1 MTGFSPDCGAYNVL
15 GSREGERV
23 AVIEV
28 KNLTKMYGRARGI
41 EDLTFSVEQGEILGF
56 LGPNGAGKTTTMRI
70 ITGYLAATS
79 GTVRVAGRD
88 VFEDAMETRRRIG
101 YLPENPPLYREMTV
115 KSYLQFVCEIK
126 GIPKSQ
132 RAAQVVRAVEAC
144 GLGPVYGRV
153 IQNVS
158 RGFKQ
163 RVGLAQALL
172 GDPDVLIL
180 DEPTVGLDP
189 RQIIEIRQLIR
200 SLGGKHTVILSSH
213 ILPEVSMVC
222 GRVVI
227 INNGRLVAIDTPEGL
242 ARRLRGSQ
250 CLAVRVRGPRDAVA
264 SEVGALAGVRSVS
277 VDDSE
282 PQRDAGGTHRRDGEV
297 LLSVETEL
305 SADVREALFFK
316 MAERG
321 WPILEMRF
329 VDLSLEDV
337 FLRLTTEEKLED
349 SAEVAAGA

>member
-1 MTGFSPDCGAYNVL
+1 M
-15 GSREGERV
+15 
-23 AVIEV
+23 IEV
-28 KNLTKMYGRARGI
+28 ENLTKMYGRARGV

-79 GTVRVAGRD
+79 GTVRVGGHD
-88 VFEDAMETRRRIG
+88 VFEEPMETRRRIG

-115 KSYLQFVCEIK
+115 KSYLHFACEIK
-126 GIPKSQ
+126 GITKSR
-132 RAAQVVRAVEAC
+132 RAGQVARVVEAC
-144 GLGPVYGRV
+144 GLGPVYGRL

-189 RQIIEIRQLIR
+189 RQIIEIRELIR

-227 INNGRLVAIDTPEGL
+227 INNGSLVAIDTPEGL

-250 CLAVRVRGPRDAVA
+250 CLAVRVRGPREAVEA
-264 SEVGALAGVRSVS
+264 EVGALAGVRSVS
-277 VDDSE
+277 VEEAGAGRRS
-282 PQRDAGGTHRRDGEV
+282 DAAPGHEGEV
-297 LLSVETEL
+297 HLSVETEL

-349 SAEVAAGA
+349 TSEVAAGA

>member
-1 MTGFSPDCGAYNVL
+1 
-15 GSREGERV
+15 
-23 AVIEV
+23 
-28 KNLTKMYGRARGI
+28 
-41 EDLTFSVEQGEILGF
+41 
-56 LGPNGAGKTTTMRI
+56 
-70 ITGYLAATS
+70 
-79 GTVRVAGRD
+79 
-88 VFEDAMETRRRIG
+88 
-101 YLPENPPLYREMTV
+101 
-115 KSYLQFVCEIK
+115 
-126 GIPKSQ
+126 
-132 RAAQVVRAVEAC
+132 
-144 GLGPVYGRV
+144 
-153 IQNVS
+153 
-158 RGFKQ
+158 
-163 RVGLAQALL
+163 
-172 GDPDVLIL
+172 
-180 DEPTVGLDP
+180 VGLDP

-250 CLAVRVRGPRDAVA
+250 CLAVRVRGLRDAVV

-282 PQRDAGGTHRRDGEV
+282 PSRNADGAQKRDGEV

-305 SADVREALFFK
+305 SADIREALFFK

>member
-1 MTGFSPDCGAYNVL
+1 M
-15 GSREGERV
+15 
-23 AVIEV
+23 IEV
-28 KNLTKMYGRARGI
+28 ENLTKMYGRARGI

-79 GTVRVAGRD
+79 GTVRVAGYD
-88 VFEDAMETRRRIG
+88 VFEDPMETRRRIG

-115 KSYLQFVCEIK
+115 RGYLHFVCEIK
-126 GIPKSQ
+126 GIPKSR
-132 RAAQVVRAVEAC
+132 RAGHIARVVEAC
-144 GLGPVYGRV
+144 GLGPVYGRL
-153 IQNVS
+153 IQNIS

-189 RQIIEIRQLIR
+189 RQIIEIRELIR
-200 SLGGKHTVILSSH
+200 SLGGRHTIILSSH

-227 INNGRLVAIDTPEGL
+227 INSGRLVAMDTPEGL
-242 ARRLRGSQ
+242 GRRLRGSR
-250 CLAVRVRGPRDAVA
+250 CLAVRVRGPRDRVVA
-264 SEVGALAGVRSVS
+264 EVGALAGVRSVS
-277 VDDSE
+277 VE
-282 PQRDAGGTHRRDGEV
+282 GAEAGRSADTSRGTDGEV

-349 SAEVAAGA
+349 ASEVAVGA